1 MDKVKIAL
9 WILTGIFI
17 IAIVCL
23 ILIAKNVE
31 VLSQDP
37 CRICVEQRG
46 WTCFTGKELNVL

>member
-46 WTCFTGKELNVL
+46 WTCFNPKF